1 MNVTVSQEQANV
13 PVTVLTIE
21 GAIAADSY
29 EQLQK
34 QAKEAYDA
42 GTRYMLL
49 DLSKVDFVSSSG
61 LRAIHQIFL
70 MLSVRGSEEEQK
82 AVQEGV
88 RKGTYKS
95 PYLKLA
101 NPSRDVQNVLNM
113 AGFDMFLAIYPD
125 RKAALAEF

>member
-1 MNVTVSQEQANV
+1 MNIMMSEEQARV
-13 PVTVLTIE
+13 PITIFSIE
-21 GAIAADSY
+21 GAIAAESY

-34 QAKEAYDA
+34 EATDAYSA
-42 GTRYMLL
+42 GTRYLLL
-49 DLSKVDFVSSSG
+49 DLGKVDFVSSSG

-70 MLSVRGSEEEQK
+70 MLSVQGSEEEQK

-101 NPSRDVQNVLNM
+101 NASRDVQSVLKM
-113 AGFDMFLAIYPD
+113 AGFDMFLDIYSNRKEAI
-125 RKAALAEF
+125 AAF

>member
-1 MNVTVSQEQANV
+1 MNITVSEEQARV
-13 PVTVLTIE
+13 PVTVFSIE
-21 GAIAADSY
+21 GAIAAESY
-29 EQLQK
+29 QQLQK
-34 QAKEAYDA
+34 QAEDAYDA

-61 LRAIHQIFL
+61 LRAIHQIFQ

-101 NPSRDVQNVLNM
+101 NPSRDVQNVLKM
-113 AGFDMFLAIYPD
+113 AGFDMFLEIYPD
-125 RKAALAEF
+125 RQKAVASF